1 MVRPRQRAEHRY
13 LVALDPGRR
22 PLAAVEARPEQMAP
36 RAKKK
41 PPRRRAK
48 RSLLPRVRLPRRP
61 GQLEAY
67 HLDIIA
73 LALIACG
80 ILLAGVAYFGWSGG
94 PLGRGAVV
102 AMKFVFGALGYALPA
117 ALLAGGGLLLA
128 RELRPPTRPLR
139 TGAVCLTVALTLM
152 LAAGTLGI
160 GPGATHA
167 HAFWRPHAFEA
178 RGGIVGQR

>member
-1 MVRPRQRAEHRY
+1 
-13 LVALDPGRR
+13 
-22 PLAAVEARPEQMAP
+22 MAS

-48 RSLLPRVRLPRRP
+48 RSLLARVRLPRRP
-61 GQLEAY
+61 VQLEAY

-94 PLGRGAVV
+94 ALGRGAVLT
-102 AMKFVFGALGYALPA
+102 MKFVFGVLGYAVPT
-117 ALLAGGGLLLA
+117 ALVAIGGLLLA

-139 TGAVCLTVALTLM
+139 TGMVCLTIALTLV

-160 GPGATHA
+160 GPGATPA
-167 HAFWRPHAFEA
+167 HAFWRPHAFED
-178 RGGIVGQR
+178 R